1 MPQSVETAP
10 LFAGRYRRERV
21 LGEGGMAT
29 VFLAWDTVMLR
40 YRALKIITN
49 FQTAKLISSQTRMA
63 HEATSMAKL
72 DTHPNILRVI
82 DRGIEDGQPFI
93 VMEYVEGKD
102 VEEAMRIPN
111 TFPHLYKRYP
121 LAEVRRIMIGLLNA
135 LQATHEAGIVHRDVK
150 PHNIMLANDG
160 RVLLGDFGIA
170 FSETSADLTMTG
182 KLMGTPAFASYEQRV
197 DGKHVDWRT
206 DIYSATSTIF
216 FMLAGRIE
224 QDLYYCGLDR
234 TLLKGVPDV
243 FQEAIIKGA
252 TKLPDDRFQSVA
264 ELRGAMEAAFA
275 TISVSDLTHEPD
287 TDESAEVAVVA
298 PVPEVDA
305 QQMDEQSPG
314 LTCAPD
320 NLSALIESTPPPVN
334 KPPARGDEPV
344 YDWLE
349 DETEKP
355 PRRLSVII
363 IFSLVCLCVAS
374 ATAWYAWSRSEPTPA
389 TEKVATPQVTQEAVP
404 IVAAATKP
412 AQPVTAPQPIAVPAP
427 EPALPAPK
435 AEIAKPEATK
445 VETKKTKPQVKA
457 ATPTPGAKAP
467 IFTGD
472 CAGKDGKIACQG
484 TVTPAVPG
492 ATVIMR
498 YRVGDSGRYLKKPLS
513 VAGDHTYAGS
523 LVVDGTTIGR
533 VVQVIV
539 DLRSDDLTEPL
550 YMNGRTAD
558 NPFEVTP

>member
-1 MPQSVETAP
+1 MPQPVETAP

-49 FQTAKLISSQTRMA
+49 FQTARSISSQTRLA

-72 DTHPNILRVI
+72 ENHPNILRVI
-82 DRGIEDGQPFI
+82 DRGNEDGQPFI

-264 ELRGAMEAAFA
+264 ELRDAMEAAFA
-275 TISVSDLTHEPD
+275 VISVSDLTHEPD
-287 TDESAEVAVVA
+287 TEEAADQAAIV
-298 PVPEVDA
+298 PVPEA
-305 QQMDEQSPG
+305 EDEPHIEHPLG
-314 LTCAPD
+314 LTCVPD
-320 NLSALIESTPPPVN
+320 DLSALIEPDTAVVGPET
-334 KPPARGDEPV
+334 RGDEPIRE
-344 YDWLE
+344 WLE
-349 DETEKP
+349 DEPEKP
-355 PRRLSVII
+355 RQRPTVLFV
-363 IFSLVCLCVAS
+363 SLTSLIVVLAVAWF
-374 ATAWYAWSRSEPTPA
+374 AWPRSEP
-389 TEKVATPQVTQEAVP
+389 ATPEVAATPPQITQEPTPV
-404 IVAAATKP
+404 VAAIDKP
-412 AQPVTAPQPIAVPAP
+412 AEPVTASQPIETATPKPAVPAP
-427 EPALPAPK
+427 KVEITKSEAPK
-435 AEIAKPEATK
+435 AEAKKPKPKVEVATPKPEAK
-445 VETKKTKPQVKA
+445 VPA
-457 ATPTPGAKAP
+457 L
-467 IFTGD
+467 TGG
-472 CAGKDGKIACQG
+472 CTASGGKISCTA

-492 ATVIMR
+492 AKVTLR
-498 YRVGDSGRYLKKPLS
+498 YRVGDSGRYLKKPMP
-513 VAGDHTYAGS
+513 VAGERAYAAN
-523 LVVDGTTIGR
+523 LVVDETMVGN
-533 VVQVIV
+533 VMKYIV
-539 DLRSDDLTEPL
+539 TLHSDDLTEPL
-550 YMNGRTAD
+550 YMNGRTDD
-558 NPFEVTP
+558 NPFEITP